1 MKMFINRLDEFLVR
15 RLGSKATSKEKAEL
29 CGLNYEFF
37 RQIMNQTRNP
47 PADDN
52 IVKMSKKMKLLE
64 SETAE
69 LLLLAAKDRAKEPET
84 KGILSKLLGE
94 TAAAIDDFEKNTT
107 IGQIAAMRN
116 GPNNVVA
123 LPAEDHTIPIYTSI
137 KAGNGEM
144 GITDGET
151 DGEITITDDYLKQ
164 KVFAVKVSGDSMA
177 DELYDGEIALFKPI
191 NGEPTRDRDIYAVE
205 VEGWSSWVVKF
216 VRHDPSGMV
225 QLISANS
232 AYPVKEINPKVSRVI
247 LRGRLIES
255 RRIRK

>member
-1 MKMFINRLDEFLVR
+1 MTFIKQLEIHLDQL
-15 RLGSKATSKEKAEL
+15 LGTSAEKNQRAEACGIDYNYYVMIASGAKNPPSDEKIL
-29 CGLNYEFF
+29 EIAKNLGLNDSD
-37 RQIMNQTRNP
+37 
-47 PADDN
+47 A
-52 IVKMSKKMKLLE
+52 VKLMALAIRDKAKK
-64 SETAE
+64 
-69 LLLLAAKDRAKEPET
+69 PET
-84 KGILSKLLGE
+84 KGLISRLLGK
-94 TAAAIDDFEKNTT
+94 TAAAIEDFEKNTT
-107 IGQIAAMRN
+107 VGQIAAMRN
-116 GPNNVVA
+116 GPNNIVA

-205 VEGWSSWVVKF
+205 VEGWSGWVVKF
-216 VRHDPSGMV
+216 IRHDPSGMV

-232 AYPVKEINPKVSRVI
+232 AYPVKEIDPRVSRVT
-247 LRGRLIES
+247 LRGKLIES